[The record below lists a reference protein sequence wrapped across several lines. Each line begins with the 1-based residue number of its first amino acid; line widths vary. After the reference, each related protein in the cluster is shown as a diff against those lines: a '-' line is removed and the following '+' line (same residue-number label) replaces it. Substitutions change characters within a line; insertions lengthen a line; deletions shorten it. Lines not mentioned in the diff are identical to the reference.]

1 MDEAD
6 LFWITGLLHG
16 RMPQL
21 APRVRSA
28 IDLAL
33 VDFAWRAFVR
43 DAGPSDSDD
52 ADQASIPDDD
62 VLRTRD
68 PRAGA
73 VVSFLAS
80 KAGPLQV
87 AARTIELARG
97 AGGRRFS
104 AEERAMLEASDVALK
119 SAKVSLRSGPP
130 HNRLAAALRSL
141 RQDWRFVSP
150 PPGRGPERGGAW
162 AVNLALLTMTSPA
175 PVPGI
180 VSRALF
186 RNDLERYTGPLIASW
201 VKAAGIVNERA
212 ILIAQRI
219 KSADDRLSGVP
230 INSRSHELAGP
241 LAALGALHRASIKR
255 GWQLSDAGVTLVM
268 RKLADC
274 GLATQDRNGHILWQE
289 RAEVGSVSP
298 PQGSEDSV
306 ALAELEDA
314 LSFADKVLAKTSRL

>member
-33 VDFAWRAFVR
+33 VDLAWRAFVR

-97 AGGRRFS
+97 ASGRRFS

-186 RNDLERYTGPLIASW
+186 RKDLELYTAALISSW
-201 VKAAGIVNERA
+201 VRAAGTVHDRA
-212 ILIAQRI
+212 ILIGQRI
-219 KSADDRLSGVP
+219 EAADKRLSGVP
-230 INSRSHELAGP
+230 INSRSHDLAGP
-241 LAALGALHRASIKR
+241 LAALGALHRSSIKR

-289 RAEVGSVSP
+289 RAEVGSESP

-314 LSFADKVLAKTSRL
+314 LSFADKVLAK